1 MKEKILADKED
12 LNTAAKILKAAKEE
26 FLEKGFMG
34 TGVRSIADKAGLT
47 TGAIYNLFKNKD
59 AIFKALVGEVFDE
72 MLKALKKDTSP
83 SDSKYNMKTSDLSV
97 IVENSRKRFLYM
109 IDFFFE
115 NRDEMK
121 LLICCA
127 KGSSYE
133 YIFDEAA
140 AMMEKETIRWLEY
153 DGVKITKRI
162 KFFIHVMASS
172 HFDNL
177 KEIFYHDLTKKEA
190 IEYVMDFNTYHCAG
204 WKYYW
209 MEKVNS

>member
-12 LNTAAKILKAAKEE
+12 LNTAAKILNAAKEE

-59 AIFKALVGEVFDE
+59 AIFKTLVGEVFDE
-72 MLKALKKDTSP
+72 MIKTLKKDTSP
-83 SDSKYNMKTSDLSV
+83 SESEYNMKTSDLSV

-115 NRDEMK
+115 HRDEMK

-133 YIFDEAA
+133 DIFDKAIEL
-140 AMMEKETIRWLEY
+140 MEKETIRWLEY

-177 KEIFYHDLTKKEA
+177 KEIFYHDLTKKRS
-190 IEYVMDFNTYHCAG
+190 YRVCTGF
-204 WKYYW
+204 
-209 MEKVNS
+209 